1 MRILYLLYI
10 LTALLRYLRRT
21 ADPDLR
27 FCSSAVLRICGSAV
41 LRFCGSAV
49 LRICE
54 GTVKVQLLYIVNT
67 IFSLIES
74 IWNWNYW
81 SLIYLFYC
89 ESQLPVDPTKEAKL
103 KQRGL
108 WVTIEKIIC
117 EWVPPASL
125 GWYTIYIVTALSRY
139 LRRTADPQNRKSAVA
154 IYIVNTI
161 FS

>member
-1 MRILYLLYI
+1 MWASAPGITRLVYYI
-10 LTALLRYLRRT
+10 YSNCTFTVPSQNRRTAEPQNRRT

-27 FCSSAVLRICGSAV
+27 F
-41 LRFCGSAV
+41 
-49 LRICE
+49 CE

-139 LRRTADPQNRKSAVA
+139 LRRTAEPQNRRTAEPQNNHS
-154 IYIVNTI
+154 TTR
-161 FS
+161 